1 MTKLPNP
8 LFSIV
13 LVVFLAACLAGI
25 VLPTSYAQSP
35 SPPTAAEPRREN
47 PRDLIVF
54 AHASNAVERLLFDGD
69 FAITFEFEKGRARYT
84 RGLDLFRKGLKAA
97 QKQHAPESIAV
108 ARRLIVLA
116 EKAIKGYDAAEL
128 AAKSDVA
135 QGRFRY
141 KIYGLSGPSSS
152 QNDAFLQSTYGIQI
166 VNVAGCLTT
175 YEEVAQVEAYNKVS
189 VVAMRRKFGNEVVAK
204 LPGTPFG
211 P

>member
-1 MTKLPNP
+1 M
-8 LFSIV
+8 
-13 LVVFLAACLAGI
+13 
-25 VLPTSYAQSP
+25 
-35 SPPTAAEPRREN
+35 
-47 PRDLIVF
+47 
-54 AHASNAVERLLFDGD
+54 
-69 FAITFEFEKGRARYT
+69 
-84 RGLDLFRKGLKAA
+84 
-97 QKQHAPESIAV
+97 

-128 AAKSDVA
+128 AAKGDVA

-152 QNDAFLQSTYGIQI
+152 KNEAFLQSTYGIQI

-189 VVAMRRKFGNEVVAK
+189 VVVMRRKFGNEVVAK